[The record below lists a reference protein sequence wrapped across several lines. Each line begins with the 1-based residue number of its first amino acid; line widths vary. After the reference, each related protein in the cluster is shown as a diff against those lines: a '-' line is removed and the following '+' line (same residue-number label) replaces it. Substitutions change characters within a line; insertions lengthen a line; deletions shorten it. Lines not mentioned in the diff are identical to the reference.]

1 MGSQG
6 PPGQHLLTWRA
17 LAGAGR
23 YPAVSARR
31 QADEE
36 FVEFARGS
44 SARLQQAAYL
54 LTGDRDQAEEAAQA
68 ALVRTY
74 AAWSRVDKDNAYP
87 YARRVLVNLVTDRW
101 RRPLR
106 EYATEV
112 IPERPMSR
120 DLAEDVARRRTLFKA
135 LGELSAKERAVVVM
149 RHYLDQSEADVAR
162 DLRLSLSA
170 VKSLNSRGLA
180 KLRGSLDSLGSD
192 LVGINRIPSSSS
204 TGEAELG
211 GSSRD

>member
-1 MGSQG
+1 V
-6 PPGQHLLTWRA
+6 T
-17 LAGAGR
+17 GR
-23 YPAVSARR
+23 K
-31 QADEE
+31 QADEA

-44 SARLQQAAYL
+44 SARLQHAAYL
-54 LTGDRDQAEEAAQA
+54 LTGDQDQAEDAAQA

-112 IPERPMSR
+112 MPERPVSR
-120 DLAEDVARRRTLFKA
+120 DLAEDVARRRTLFMA
-135 LGELSAKERAVVVM
+135 LGGLSAKERAVVVM
-149 RHYLDQSEADVAR
+149 RHYFDQSEADVAR

-170 VKSLNSRGLA
+170 VKSLSSRGLA
-180 KLRGSLDSLGSD
+180 KLRTSLDPLESD
-192 LVGINRIPSSSS
+192 LMGINRTPSPSGS
-204 TGEAELG
+204 GKAELG

>member
-1 MGSQG
+1 
-6 PPGQHLLTWRA
+6 
-17 LAGAGR
+17 
-23 YPAVSARR
+23 VSGRR

-54 LTGDRDQAEEAAQA
+54 LTGDRHQAEEAAQT

-74 AAWSRVDKDNAYP
+74 AAWSRVDHDNAYP
-87 YARRVLVNLVTDRW
+87 YARRVLVNLLTDRW

-112 IPERPMSR
+112 MPERPVPR
-120 DLAEDVARRRTLFKA
+120 DMAEDIARRRTLFKA
-135 LGELSAKERAVVVM
+135 LGGLSAKERAVVVM
-149 RHYLDQSEADVAR
+149 RHYFDQSEADVAR

-180 KLRGSLDSLGSD
+180 KLRSSLASAGADLAGLNRSLST
-192 LVGINRIPSSSS
+192 ST
-204 TGEAELG
+204 TGETEPG
-211 GSSRD
+211 GSRS